1 MKRPVTHSRSPE
13 RITVNRWFQKTYG
26 NTYFSAYVE
35 FDDGSSECLIKFEY
49 GYGDHGLYQAL
60 KALDKQGYIT
70 LPNRHSNGMES
81 YNATIYLR
89 EVMKCEYTINDVQR
103 KKDM

>member
-1 MKRPVTHSRSPE
+1 MKRPVH
-13 RITVNRWFQKTYG
+13 ITVNRWFQKTYG

-60 KALDKQGYIT
+60 KALDKQGFIT
-70 LPNRHSNGMES
+70 LPAPHSNGCVS
-81 YNATIYLR
+81 YVPSIFLR
-89 EVMKCEYTINDVQR
+89 EVMNCEYTINDVQR